1 MKDFTLRK
9 RFLDCKSGT
18 SSLFKGFVML
28 VVLMLMTTSSA
39 MAEVIDGIRYV
50 LDPVKKT
57 ATILPQ
63 INGYYSG
70 DIIIPEKVKGNDGVE
85 YVVTSL
91 GASCF
96 EGCSGLTSIT
106 IPSSVTS
113 LGGAC
118 FSGCRGLTSITI
130 PSSVTS
136 LGGAC
141 FFSCSGL
148 TSITIPSSVT
158 SLGGACFFSCSGLTS
173 ITIPSSVTSL
183 GGACFFSCSGLTS
196 ITIPSSVTSLDDYC
210 FYDCDGLTSITIPSS
225 VTSLGES
232 CFYNCSGLTSITIP
246 SSVTSLGNYCFEGCR
261 GLTTITIPSSV
272 TSLSYGCF
280 WDCSGLTTIT
290 IPSSV
295 TSLGGYCFSGCS
307 GLTSITIPS
316 SVTSLGGHCFSHCRG
331 LTSITIPSSVTS
343 LGESCFSDCSGL
355 TSITIPS
362 SVTSL
367 GESCFSDCSGLT
379 SITIPSSV
387 TSLGDYCFLGC
398 LKLET
403 VYFKGKYWDYFHYSN
418 LKIPT
423 TSIIKVPAEY
433 LQEYKDA
440 FGPDYK
446 YIYAWN
452 PDETG
457 EDNKPVTQCSTPS
470 VSYGEGKLMFAC
482 ETTGAK
488 YHYTITD
495 TDIKSDALSENGE
508 VSLTA
513 AYKISVYAIADGYTA
528 SDKAEATL
536 YWVNANLDNSTNI
549 NMVRTRGVVAS
560 AHDGIVTLS
569 GLDNGEV
576 VKFYAADG
584 KYLGS
589 SVAANGA
596 ASFAVNESLVIAK
609 VGKDSIKI
617 AVK

>member
-39 MAEVIDGIRYV
+39 MAQEPKFEVIDGFRYL
-50 LDPVKKT
+50 LDSDTKT
-57 ATILPQ
+57 ATLLPKKE
-63 INGYYSG
+63 GEYSG
-70 DIIIPEKVKGNDGVE
+70 DIIIPEKIKGNDGVE

-96 EGCSGLTSIT
+96 KGCSGLTSIT

-113 LGGAC
+113 LSESC
-118 FSGCRGLTSITI
+118 FS
-130 PSSVTS
+130 V
-136 LGGAC
+136 
-141 FFSCSGL
+141 CSGL

-158 SLGGACFFSCSGLTS
+158 SLGERCFSYCSGLTS
-173 ITIPSSVTSL
+173 IIIPSSVTSL
-183 GGACFFSCSGLTS
+183 GK
-196 ITIPSSVTSLDDYC
+196 
-210 FYDCDGLTSITIPSS
+210 
-225 VTSLGES
+225 S
-232 CFYNCSGLTSITIP
+232 CFWN
-246 SSVTSLGNYCFEGCR
+246 
-261 GLTTITIPSSV
+261 
-272 TSLSYGCF
+272 
-280 WDCSGLTTIT
+280 
-290 IPSSV
+290 
-295 TSLGGYCFSGCS
+295 
-307 GLTSITIPS
+307 
-316 SVTSLGGHCFSHCRG
+316 
-331 LTSITIPSSVTS
+331 
-343 LGESCFSDCSGL
+343 CSGL

-367 GESCFSDCSGLT
+367 GESCFEGCRGLT

-387 TSLGDYCFLGC
+387 TSLGGYCFYGCSGLISITIPSSVTSLGGNC
-398 LKLET
+398 FLYCQKLET
-403 VYFKGKYWDYFHYSN
+403 VYFEGKYCKSN
-418 LKIPT
+418 YEDLNIPT
-423 TSIIKVPAEY
+423 TSIIKVPAKY
-433 LQEYKDA
+433 LQGYKNA
-440 FGPDYK
+440 FGSDYK

-457 EDNKPVTQCSTPS
+457 DDNKPVTQCSTPS
-470 VSYGEGKLMFAC
+470 ISYESGKLMFAC

-488 YHYTITD
+488 YYYTITD

-508 VSLTA
+508 VSLSA
-513 AYKISVYAIADGYTA
+513 AYNISVYATADGYKA

-536 YWVNANLDNSTNI
+536 YWVNANLDTGTNI
-549 NMVRTRGVVAS
+549 NMVKTRGVVAS

-596 ASFAVNESLVIAK
+596 ASYAVNESLVIAK

>member
-39 MAEVIDGIRYV
+39 MAQEPKFEVIDGFRYL
-50 LDPVKKT
+50 LDSDTKT
-57 ATILPQ
+57 ATLLPKKE
-63 INGYYSG
+63 GEYSG
-70 DIIIPEKVKGNDGVE
+70 DIIIPEKIKGNDGVE

-96 EGCSGLTSIT
+96 KGCSGLTSIT

-113 LGGAC
+113 LSESC
-118 FSGCRGLTSITI
+118 FS
-130 PSSVTS
+130 V
-136 LGGAC
+136 
-141 FFSCSGL
+141 CSGL

-158 SLGGACFFSCSGLTS
+158 SLGERCFSYCSGLTS
-173 ITIPSSVTSL
+173 IIIPSSVTSL
-183 GGACFFSCSGLTS
+183 GK
-196 ITIPSSVTSLDDYC
+196 
-210 FYDCDGLTSITIPSS
+210 
-225 VTSLGES
+225 S
-232 CFYNCSGLTSITIP
+232 CFWN
-246 SSVTSLGNYCFEGCR
+246 
-261 GLTTITIPSSV
+261 
-272 TSLSYGCF
+272 
-280 WDCSGLTTIT
+280 
-290 IPSSV
+290 
-295 TSLGGYCFSGCS
+295 
-307 GLTSITIPS
+307 
-316 SVTSLGGHCFSHCRG
+316 
-331 LTSITIPSSVTS
+331 
-343 LGESCFSDCSGL
+343 CSGL

-367 GESCFSDCSGLT
+367 GESCFEGCRGLT

-387 TSLGDYCFLGC
+387 TSLGGYCFYGCSGLISITIPSSVTSLGGNC
-398 LKLET
+398 FLYCQKLET
-403 VYFKGKYWDYFHYSN
+403 VYFEGKYCKSN
-418 LKIPT
+418 YEDLNIPT
-423 TSIIKVPAEY
+423 TSIIKVPAKY
-433 LQEYKDA
+433 LQGYKNA
-440 FGPDYK
+440 FGSDYK

-457 EDNKPVTQCSTPS
+457 DDNKPVTQCSTPS
-470 VSYGEGKLMFAC
+470 ISYESGKLMFAC

-488 YHYTITD
+488 YYYTITD

-508 VSLTA
+508 VSLSA
-513 AYKISVYAIADGYTA
+513 AYNISVYATADGYKA

-536 YWVNANLDNSTNI
+536 YWINANLDNGTNI
-549 NMVRTRGVVAS
+549 NMVKTRGVVAS

-596 ASFAVNESLVIAK
+596 ASYAVNESLVITK

>member
-9 RFLDCKSGT
+9 GFLDCKSGT

-39 MAEVIDGIRYV
+39 MAQEPKFEVIDGFRYL
-50 LDPVKKT
+50 LDSDTKT
-57 ATILPQ
+57 ATLVPKKD
-63 INGYYSG
+63 GDYS
-70 DIIIPEKVKGNDGVE
+70 DDIIIIPEKVKGNDGVE
-85 YVVTSL
+85 YIVASL

-96 EGCSGLTSIT
+96 KDCSGLTSIT

-113 LGGAC
+113 L
-118 FSGCRGLTSITI
+118 S
-130 PSSVTS
+130 
-136 LGGAC
+136 
-141 FFSCSGL
+141 
-148 TSITIPSSVT
+148 
-158 SLGGACFFSCSGLTS
+158 
-173 ITIPSSVTSL
+173 
-183 GGACFFSCSGLTS
+183 
-196 ITIPSSVTSLDDYC
+196 DH
-210 FYDCDGLTSITIPSS
+210 
-225 VTSLGES
+225 
-232 CFYNCSGLTSITIP
+232 
-246 SSVTSLGNYCFEGCR
+246 
-261 GLTTITIPSSV
+261 
-272 TSLSYGCF
+272 
-280 WDCSGLTTIT
+280 
-290 IPSSV
+290 
-295 TSLGGYCFSGCS
+295 CFSGCS

-316 SVTSLGGHCFSHCRG
+316 SVTSLGDHCFDGCRG

-343 LGESCFSDCSGL
+343 LGASCFGGCWGLTSITIPSSVTSLGEDCFSYCRGLTSITIPSSVTSLGSSCFSGCSGLPSITIPSSVTSLGDHCFSGCSGL

-367 GESCFSDCSGLT
+367 GW
-379 SITIPSSV
+379 
-387 TSLGDYCFLGC
+387 YCFNSC
-398 LKLET
+398 QNLET
-403 VYFKGKYWDYFHYSN
+403 VYFKGKKCNSN
-418 LKIPT
+418 YKILYIPT
-423 TSIIKVPAEY
+423 TCIIKVPAEY
-433 LQEYKDA
+433 LQGYKDS

-508 VSLTA
+508 VSLSA
-513 AYKISVYAIADGYTA
+513 AYNISVYATADGYKA

-536 YWVNANLDNSTNI
+536 YWINANLDTGTNI
-549 NMVRTRGVVAS
+549 NMVKIRGVVAS
-560 AHDGIVTLS
+560 AHDGIITLS

-576 VKFYAADG
+576 VKFYATDG

-589 SVAANGA
+589 SVAANGS
-596 ASFAVNESLVIAK
+596 ASYAVNESLVIAK

>member
-9 RFLDCKSGT
+9 RFLDSKSGT

-28 VVLMLMTTSSA
+28 VVMMLMTTSSA
-39 MAEVIDGIRYV
+39 MAEVIDGLRYV

-57 ATILPQ
+57 ATLLPKME
-63 INGYYSG
+63 GKYSG

-113 LGGAC
+113 LSESCFKGCSGLASITIPSSITSLGESC

-130 PSSVTS
+130 PSSIKS
-136 LGGAC
+136 LGKEC
-141 FFSCSGL
+141 FYVCAAL

-158 SLGGACFFSCSGLTS
+158 SLGA
-173 ITIPSSVTSL
+173 
-183 GGACFFSCSGLTS
+183 
-196 ITIPSSVTSLDDYC
+196 
-210 FYDCDGLTSITIPSS
+210 
-225 VTSLGES
+225 S
-232 CFYNCSGLTSITIP
+232 CFW
-246 SSVTSLGNYCFEGCR
+246 E
-261 GLTTITIPSSV
+261 
-272 TSLSYGCF
+272 
-280 WDCSGLTTIT
+280 
-290 IPSSV
+290 
-295 TSLGGYCFSGCS
+295 
-307 GLTSITIPS
+307 
-316 SVTSLGGHCFSHCRG
+316 CRG

-343 LGESCFSDCSGL
+343 LGENCFAYCTSL

-362 SVTSL
+362 SIISFSW
-367 GESCFSDCSGLT
+367 GCFYGCSG
-379 SITIPSSV
+379 
-387 TSLGDYCFLGC
+387 
-398 LKLET
+398 LET
-403 VYFKGKYWDYFHYSN
+403 VYFKGKKCNSN
-418 LKIPT
+418 YAYLKIPT
-423 TSIIKVPAEY
+423 ISIIMVPTEY
-433 LQEYKDA
+433 LQGYKDA

-457 EDNKPVTQCSTPS
+457 DDNKPVTQCSTPS
-470 VSYGEGKLMFAC
+470 ISYESGELKFAS
-482 ETTGAK
+482 ETAGAE

-495 TDIKSDALSENGE
+495 ADMASDAYSKEGKVTLS
-508 VSLTA
+508 A
-513 AYKISVYAIADGYTA
+513 AYNISVYATADGYKA

-536 YWVNANLDNSTNI
+536 YWVNANLDTGTNI
-549 NMVRTRGVVAS
+549 NMVKTRGIVAS
-560 AHDGIVTLS
+560 AHDGIITLS

-576 VKFYAADG
+576 VKFYATDG

-596 ASFAVNESLVIAK
+596 ASYAVNESLVIAK

-617 AVK
+617 AMK